1 MPMTCFIREWSC
13 CLCWLAANT
22 DWSSL
27 CFAIKSNT
35 ATPKLL
41 QTECVSLWLTC
52 FVFQIVS
59 ASSFQLLE
67 QLVWHFFKMYFLQA
81 DDEHS
86 DWPGPEPGLSVMQL
100 TDEEIDPEISFSQ
113 VSWWRLG
120 LNSKP
125 VIAAPCWTSSQK
137 VSRATSQI
145 WHQETE
151 VPGSCR
157 CVCLVFFPL
166 LVSYHTWLIW
176 QRFQEA
182 VAWEPIQLYWRTAS
196 R

>member
-1 MPMTCFIREWSC
+1 M
-13 CLCWLAANT
+13 
-22 DWSSL
+22 
-27 CFAIKSNT
+27 
-35 ATPKLL
+35 
-41 QTECVSLWLTC
+41 
-52 FVFQIVS
+52 S

-67 QLVWHFFKMYFLQA
+67 QFVWHFFNMHFLQA

-113 VSWWRLG
+113 VSWWRLR
-120 LNSKP
+120 LNSMP

-157 CVCLVFFPL
+157 SVCLVFFPL
-166 LVSYHTWLIW
+166 LVSSYDSYGNAFRRQWHGSPSSCIGV
-176 QRFQEA
+176 QRAGKLQAGIDLHCFDA
-182 VAWEPIQLYWRTAS
+182 KLGWVS
-196 R
+196 

>member
-1 MPMTCFIREWSC
+1 M
-13 CLCWLAANT
+13 
-22 DWSSL
+22 
-27 CFAIKSNT
+27 
-35 ATPKLL
+35 
-41 QTECVSLWLTC
+41 
-52 FVFQIVS
+52 S

-67 QLVWHFFKMYFLQA
+67 QLVWHFFNMYFLQA

-151 VPGSCR
+151 VSGSCR
-157 CVCLVFFPL
+157 SFVWSSFHCWCHHMTHMATLSGGSGMGAHPVVLAYSEQVNFKMEL
-166 LVSYHTWLIW
+166 T
-176 QRFQEA
+176 
-182 VAWEPIQLYWRTAS
+182 
-196 R
+196 